1 MKKCQLGVG
10 PCRITIIAIFILYS
24 ENSPNLTC
32 YITLSVRNINGQ
44 SIVHSLCSSLY
55 VMIKSPRNSI
65 NETTMIFLG
74 GELNAPKRQ
83 AQGHLKDVL
92 HDFAHE

>member
-1 MKKCQLGVG
+1 MDVPICV
-10 PCRITIIAIFILYS
+10 I
-24 ENSPNLTC
+24 
-32 YITLSVRNINGQ
+32 
-44 SIVHSLCSSLY
+44 
-55 VMIKSPRNSI
+55 IKSPRNSI
-65 NETTMIFLG
+65 NEDTMIFLG

>member
-1 MKKCQLGVG
+1 MLDPSFFQSASILKILNLGYMGLQLY
-10 PCRITIIAIFILYS
+10 TFD
-24 ENSPNLTC
+24 
-32 YITLSVRNINGQ
+32 Q
-44 SIVHSLCSSLY
+44 SIVPSLCSSLC
-55 VMIKSPRNSI
+55 VIIKSPRNSI